1 MVEEGCTNKGRWSQK
16 GEEGRDALQG
26 WKTHPHPVPAVL
38 ERVEVVR

>member
-1 MVEEGCTNKGRWSQK
+1 MVEEGYRGEGGGRKK

-26 WKTHPHPVPAVL
+26 WKAHPHPVPAVL